1 MANREGNKKS
11 GLSLLRLMENKQG
24 MKGNICETFTES
36 WVLPLDGKCIAW
48 NNFDMTSEWTVVFP
62 T

>member
-36 WVLPLDGKCIAW
+36 WVLPLDGTLENVLHGIIL
-48 NNFDMTSEWTVVFP
+48 T
-62 T
+62 